1 MREQARGVGLRR
13 RLMWPCL
20 PLRLAWPTRCAY
32 SGVTTLIHP
41 LSERTV
47 TDSLVGARAR
57 HTKQLVWTLVIGFVL
72 GGLMSKLS
80 VLFLPDSAPRDFLTT
95 SVVASIAPFS
105 IDIVGVALTMGLVL
119 DFNVLTAVGIGIIAF
134 GVRAWI

>member
-1 MREQARGVGLRR
+1 M
-13 RLMWPCL
+13 
-20 PLRLAWPTRCAY
+20 
-32 SGVTTLIHP
+32 
-41 LSERTV
+41 

-72 GGLMSKLS
+72 GGLLSRLS

-95 SVVASIAPFS
+95 SVVASMAPFS
-105 IDIVGVALTMGLVL
+105 IDVVGVALTMGLVL
-119 DFNVLTAVGIGIIAF
+119 DFNVLTAVGIGIVAF